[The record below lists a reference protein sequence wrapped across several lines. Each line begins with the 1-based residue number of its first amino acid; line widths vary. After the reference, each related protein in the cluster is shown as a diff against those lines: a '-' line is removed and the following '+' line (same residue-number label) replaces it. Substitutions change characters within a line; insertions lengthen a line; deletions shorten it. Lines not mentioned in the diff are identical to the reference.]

1 MENTHQRSRK
11 QKTLFKGEINMS
23 STISDNISDI
33 MIKRDTL
40 KYIGVQMSGGADST
54 LIAYLIAAHIVK
66 YNLKTRLRRITFG
79 FGNKSEILK
88 KAEDIQYTI
97 TKLIGK
103 DIWEDPYTA
112 FYEHKNMHSIK
123 DQLTYLFDND
133 LIDHVIHGV
142 TKNPPIEELPDH
154 ENTRMVE
161 RDEPVLY
168 DNEYWSAPFYN
179 LTKDVILQ
187 EYFNL
192 GIESL
197 LFDTCSCDANIS
209 PKLIVP
215 CGACWWCKERQWA
228 FNKIGK
234 LDDNSPSQQ

>member
-1 MENTHQRSRK
+1 
-11 QKTLFKGEINMS
+11 MS
-23 STISDNISDI
+23 SSISDNISDI

-40 KYIGVQMSGGADST
+40 KCIGVQMSGGADST
-54 LIAYLIAAHIVK
+54 LIAYCVAAYIVK

-88 KAEDIQYTI
+88 KADDIQYTI

-103 DIWEDPYTA
+103 DVWENPYTV

-133 LIDHVIHGV
+133 LIDHVINGI
-142 TKNPPIEELPDH
+142 TKNPPIEELPDP
-154 ENTRMVE
+154 ENTRMME
-161 RDEPVLY
+161 RDNPMWYGQPTIGVNRISE
-168 DNEYWSAPFYN
+168 PFYN

-215 CGACWWCKERQWA
+215 CNNCWWCKEREWA
-228 FNKIGK
+228 FKKIK
-234 LDDNSPSQQ
+234 KDSTLKQQEGT

>member
-1 MENTHQRSRK
+1 
-11 QKTLFKGEINMS
+11 MS

-234 LDDNSPSQQ
+234 LDGNSPSQQ

>member
-1 MENTHQRSRK
+1 
-11 QKTLFKGEINMS
+11 
-23 STISDNISDI
+23 
-33 MIKRDTL
+33 
-40 KYIGVQMSGGADST
+40 MSGGADST

-133 LIDHVIHGV
+133 LIDH
-142 TKNPPIEELPDH
+142 
-154 ENTRMVE
+154 
-161 RDEPVLY
+161 
-168 DNEYWSAPFYN
+168 
-179 LTKDVILQ
+179 
-187 EYFNL
+187 FNL

-234 LDDNSPSQQ
+234 LDGNSPSQQ